1 LQKAKKKNTQ
11 CCKTLE
17 IIILRIVILQIIIGF
32 KKSRFEAR
40 AKLANYC
47 NKLPAEFIIFADITI
62 FNAQN

>member
-1 LQKAKKKNTQ
+1 
-11 CCKTLE
+11 LE